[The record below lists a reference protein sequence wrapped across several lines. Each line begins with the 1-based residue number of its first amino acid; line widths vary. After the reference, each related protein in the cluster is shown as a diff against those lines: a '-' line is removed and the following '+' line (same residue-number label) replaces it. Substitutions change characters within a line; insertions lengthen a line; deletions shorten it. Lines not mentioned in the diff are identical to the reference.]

1 MGTTLLLFFLSPLL
15 KALTLTTIVGA
26 GGIALYL
33 FTPAFVP
40 GKFRNICGI
49 VGICA
54 LSGGAFYWWAFHA
67 GETYAYQKIAAKD
80 KAAIERVQTSDKE
93 VMACNGG
100 VDWDVVSGTC
110 NSTR

>member
-1 MGTTLLLFFLSPLL
+1 MASTLLLFFLSPLL
-15 KALTLTTIVGA
+15 KALTLSMIVGA

-40 GKFRNICGI
+40 GKFRNVCGI

-67 GETYAYQKIAAKD
+67 GEQHAYQKIAAKD
-80 KAAIERVQTSDKE
+80 KAAVERVETVLKD
-93 VMACNGG
+93 VRNCNGG
-100 VDWDVVSGTC
+100 VDWDVVTGTC
-110 NSTR
+110 NPTR